1 MNVQFVVRSLFW
13 MVMVLLVSKQAQ
25 GQCGGTLWTE
35 DFTYSDGTTTGG
47 NNNTANPSAD
57 WTSGGCITCD
67 GSSDTWDI
75 RSNQFLAHDVN
86 DHECWLLTESI
97 DISSY
102 TTVDFCVTI
111 TEVGDH
117 EGLYMNAD
125 DCGDVTNQDYV
136 DIEYQI
142 DGGGWTLIPNYLGWC
157 GLYSSCANHTF
168 FGDDGL
174 GQGDCRN
181 SDTDWGTSTVS
192 ITGLSGT
199 SLEIRIT
206 ARNSAGS
213 EYIYIDNLSVSG
225 NIPLPVELTSFSAEP
240 DGEDVLLTWSTASE
254 LNNDFFSIERSAD
267 GVSFS
272 EIATISGHGT
282 TNGFSFYRQVDFD
295 PLKGTSYY
303 RLKQVDMDGSE
314 KYSRVRS
321 VNMESSFPIELDWAS
336 YSQGK
341 LTVQLTNKPEGT
353 YFLKLYSI
361 NGQKL
366 MDRVGSDQ
374 RLSIDMP
381 NLSSGLYMVRL
392 NAQAGGNTLKIMV
405 P

>member
-1 MNVQFVVRSLFW
+1 
-13 MVMVLLVSKQAQ
+13 
-25 GQCGGTLWTE
+25 E
-35 DFTYSDGTTTGG
+35 DFTYSDGTTIGA
-47 NNNTANPSAD
+47 NNNTANPAAD

-75 RSNQFLAHDVN
+75 RSNQFVAHDVN

-272 EIATISGHGT
+272 EIATISG
-282 TNGFSFYRQVDFD
+282 
-295 PLKGTSYY
+295 
-303 RLKQVDMDGSE
+303 
-314 KYSRVRS
+314 
-321 VNMESSFPIELDWAS
+321 
-336 YSQGK
+336 
-341 LTVQLTNKPEGT
+341 
-353 YFLKLYSI
+353 
-361 NGQKL
+361 
-366 MDRVGSDQ
+366 
-374 RLSIDMP
+374 
-381 NLSSGLYMVRL
+381 
-392 NAQAGGNTLKIMV
+392 
-405 P
+405 